1 MASFSKTCKRM
12 DLGDISARRIL
23 ISKARA
29 YDGISIGRFEP
40 GVGPSKRAQTR
51 NSLVVATLT
60 EYGMVVIL
68 GVGTGMLLPVE
79 NHINIHDPNMKIQT
93 AGLIEPCRLIDA
105 IKLLTK
111 I

>member
-23 ISKARA
+23 ISKARV

-60 EYGMVVIL
+60 EYGMVTDRSVNQKVFGSHHWCRLSHAL
-68 GVGTGMLLPVE
+68 GGTGRRGR
-79 NHINIHDPNMKIQT
+79 
-93 AGLIEPCRLIDA
+93 GLW
-105 IKLLTK
+105 KG
-111 I
+111 